1 MPLKGSLLAPTIDMN
16 CPWMRYRALALVV
29 AALTSVT
36 TACSRGDAK
45 TTDSDAGIAELAAMP
60 APPAPPKAPDTLT
73 TAEVRFYTQMA
84 EHSLA
89 YLETYYQPATGL
101 VSATPEWHNTTMW
114 DVGGQLLAYLAAKD
128 IGLITAEEFDKR
140 TSKTMATLEKLPLT
154 RGAAYGKVYW
164 TKTGAPGD
172 GRSGWSATDLGR
184 FFLALKIL
192 AIHEPK
198 YAAQAERIVKRNNF
212 KRLVKNGYMWGE
224 LTGSNG
230 KPWAYQ
236 EGRIGYEQ
244 YMAHGFSR
252 WGHDVAPAL
261 SVKSNAKPVDVMGVK
276 LVADKRYQDRLLS
289 EPFILYGV
297 ELGLTGEMRDL
308 AESVLKVQEARFT
321 KTGKMTMVSEDAV
334 PIAPDYF
341 YYYCVYCDAKPFIIQ
356 GAGSDKHLD
365 GPRWV
370 STKAAFGWDA
380 LLPSAYTKQ
389 ATEYVSVALDPKK
402 GWSSGAYED
411 KRQATGAY
419 DVNTAAV
426 LLEIAAYRLRGNRP
440 LIEP

>member
-1 MPLKGSLLAPTIDMN
+1 MIAI
-16 CPWMRYRALALVV
+16 AV
-29 AALTSVT
+29 ACTT
-36 TACSRGDAK
+36 TACSGGDERVV
-45 TTDSDAGIAELAAMP
+45 DSDARVAQLAAAIP
-60 APPAPPKAPDTLT
+60 ASTAAKAVDTLT
-73 TAEVRFYTQMA
+73 AAEVRFYTQMA
-84 EHSLA
+84 EHSLV
-89 YLETYYQPATGL
+89 YLNTYYQPATGL

-128 IGLITAEEFDKR
+128 VGLITAEEFDKR

-154 RGAAYGKVYW
+154 RGAAFGKTYL

-212 KRLVKNGYMWGE
+212 KRLVKDGYMWGE
-224 LTGSNG
+224 LPGSNG

-252 WGHDVAPAL
+252 WGHDVKPAL
-261 SVKSNAKPVDVMGVK
+261 SVSTNAKPVEVMGVK
-276 LVADKRYQDRLLS
+276 LLADKRYQDRLLS

-297 ELGLTGEMRDL
+297 ELGLTGEMHAL
-308 AESVLKVQEARFT
+308 AEGVLKVQEARFT
-321 KTGKMTMVSEDAV
+321 KTGKMTMASEDAV

-341 YYYCVYCDAKPFIIQ
+341 YYYCVYCDAKPFVIQ

-380 LLPSAYTKQ
+380 ILPSPYTKK
-389 ATEYVSVALDPKK
+389 ATEYVAVALDPKK

-411 KRQATGAY
+411 KREATGAY

-440 LIEP
+440 LIEK